1 MFKSFF
7 VFLFLVVLSLQLP
20 FSSNAEEGGTGH
32 YLPGSAATLVDVAPS
47 QSGWVIQP
55 LYLYYDAEFDGTKTV
70 PVGGLVSTGLDVRVD
85 AITIGGVYSAETK
98 VFGATYSAGV
108 YVPFVWMDVTG
119 TVENFSQNDRE
130 SGLSDVAIIPAVL
143 VWKTGSW
150 QYDVA
155 FPIYAPTGDYE
166 AGQLANLGLNYW
178 TFDPTF
184 GLVYGNTETGLNA
197 SLHAGITFNT
207 ENNDT
212 DYDSGSVLHAEVSIQ
227 QLIPSK
233 VGIFGFGLNA
243 FLYEQISD
251 DSGNGATNGSFR
263 SHSIGIGPVLDY
275 IVPTETN
282 GTFVFELKWLP
293 ELDTHNKVEGDFIW
307 AKAGWQF

>member
-7 VFLFLVVLSLQLP
+7 VFLFLVVLSFQLP
-20 FSSNAEEGGTGH
+20 VSGSAEEGGAGH
-32 YLPGSAATLVDVAPS
+32 YLPGAAATLVDVAPS

-55 LYLYYDAEFDGTKTV
+55 QYLYYDAEFDGTKTV

-85 AITIGGVYSAETK
+85 SVTIGGVYSAETK
-98 VFGATYSAGV
+98 IFGATYSAGV
-108 YVPFVWMDVTG
+108 YVPFVWIDVTG
-119 TVENFSQNDRE
+119 TVENFSKNDRE

-155 FPIYAPTGDYE
+155 FPIYAPTGDYD

-184 GLVYGNTETGLNA
+184 GLVYGNAETGLNA
-197 SLHAGITFNT
+197 ALHAGITFNT
-207 ENNDT
+207 ENSDT

-233 VGIFGFGLNA
+233 VGVFGLGLNA

-251 DSGNGATNGSFR
+251 DSGSGATNGAFR

-293 ELDTHNKVEGDFIW
+293 ELDTNNKVEGDFVW
-307 AKAGWQF
+307 FKAGWQF